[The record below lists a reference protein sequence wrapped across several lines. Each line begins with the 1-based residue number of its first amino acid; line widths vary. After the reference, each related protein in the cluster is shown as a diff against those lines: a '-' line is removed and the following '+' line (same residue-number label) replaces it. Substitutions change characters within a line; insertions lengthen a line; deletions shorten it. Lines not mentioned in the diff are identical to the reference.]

1 VALIVM
7 LVTVNWSLCGIRHNL
22 EATWSYL

>member
-1 VALIVM
+1 MALNCYAQI
-7 LVTVNWSLCGIRHNL
+7 NWSLCGFHHNL